1 MQEELDG
8 VDSYEK
14 IKKAKKRKFKNV
26 NEKINDCFEPRKN
39 KMRID
44 FNNQESASIKSFAV
58 KKKKCHYAIHV
69 GQASHVCKTFP

>member
-1 MQEELDG
+1 MKKQYYENQMQEELDG

-26 NEKINDCFEPRKN
+26 NEKINDCFDPRKN

-44 FNNQESASIKSFAV
+44 FNDQESASIKSFAV
-58 KKKKCHYAIHV
+58 KKK
-69 GQASHVCKTFP
+69 

>member
-26 NEKINDCFEPRKN
+26 NEKINDFS
-39 KMRID
+39 
-44 FNNQESASIKSFAV
+44 NQEKIR
-58 KKKKCHYAIHV
+58 
-69 GQASHVCKTFP
+69 